1 MKLDFFRW
9 KIFKASLDPTEGSE
23 QAGIRPVLVISHE
36 IFNKNMP
43 VVTVLPITSK
53 KPGRKVYGNEVL
65 IPAGEGGL
73 ESDSIILIHQIRT
86 ISKNRLKDFYGQI
99 KMRYYF
105 I

>member
-1 MKLDFFRW
+1 
-9 KIFKASLDPTEGSE
+9 
-23 QAGIRPVLVISHE
+23 
-36 IFNKNMP
+36 MP

-99 KMRYYF
+99 KSKQIKKAIKDAILF
-105 I
+105 HLGLDEDF